1 MNFAHIWMICFL
13 FNFKLRW
20 FLSCWSFILNFF
32 FIKFKWQFSRV
43 HKLAREWDRN
53 FTWKI
58 ELKLTYGGATVKFV
72 RNFYGLI
79 DYFEGKTNDHFD
91 LIYMRLRIYPN
102 DKNTM
107 ESVSTNESY
116 IMYRVLHERQRIVYC
131 ASNLFVEK
139 GYPSL
144 LFNGNST
151 ILHFDKMIMLWPS
164 NRLYNVVC
172 VMLFILE

>member
-58 ELKLTYGGATVKFV
+58 ELKLTYGGATVKFL

-102 DKNTM
+102 RSGRTIKTQWKVYLLMNHILCI
-107 ESVSTNESY
+107 ESY
-116 IMYRVLHERQRIVYC
+116 TKGKELPIAHPT
-131 ASNLFVEK
+131 LFCVEK
-139 GYPSL
+139 GSSVISKILKIKKNKFRFQNFQSSKFSHFLMYP
-144 LFNGNST
+144 
-151 ILHFDKMIMLWPS
+151 
-164 NRLYNVVC
+164 
-172 VMLFILE
+172 